1 MARHP
6 LSCRIEAGTTIC
18 MRISNSF
25 SEGEIQVLEF
35 IVQTLLRGGT
45 PTMATRS
52 ADFPSLCR
60 KVQAMKKKVHEQK
73 ARPIGNAN
81 PEESSVGTLSAPV
94 MTSSSVS
101 AESDAREVEEVAVGA
116 SSIGMARA
124 V

>member
-1 MARHP
+1 
-6 LSCRIEAGTTIC
+6 

-73 ARPIGNAN
+73 ARPAAQTHAQDHTQEHGMD
-81 PEESSVGTLSAPV
+81 ESSVGTVAAPSIVESA
-94 MTSSSVS
+94 SVE
-101 AESDAREVEEVAVGA
+101 AAVD
-116 SSIGMARA
+116 IARA

>member
-1 MARHP
+1 
-6 LSCRIEAGTTIC
+6 

-73 ARPIGNAN
+73 ARPAAQTQ
-81 PEESSVGTLSAPV
+81 PSHVMEESSVGTVAAP
-94 MTSSSVS
+94 TL
-101 AESDAREVEEVAVGA
+101 VEPA
-116 SSIGMARA
+116 SIERADVTDVTDVTDDIARA

>member
-1 MARHP
+1 
-6 LSCRIEAGTTIC
+6 

-73 ARPIGNAN
+73 SRPTAN
-81 PEESSVGTLSAPV
+81 QAANQVAHPDESSVGTVAAPSA
-94 MTSSSVS
+94 SVLAS
-101 AESDAREVEEVAVGA
+101 AESSAAAVD
-116 SSIGMARA
+116 IARA

>member
-1 MARHP
+1 
-6 LSCRIEAGTTIC
+6 

-73 ARPIGNAN
+73 ARPAAQTQ
-81 PEESSVGTLSAPV
+81 PSHLMEESSVGTVAAP
-94 MTSSSVS
+94 TLRPDI
-101 AESDAREVEEVAVGA
+101 DAAADAVDA
-116 SSIGMARA
+116 TDDIARA

>member
-73 ARPIGNAN
+73 ARPAAAHTVH
-81 PEESSVGTLSAPV
+81 PDESSVGTVSAPTASALAEPSASAPV
-94 MTSSSVS
+94 
-101 AESDAREVEEVAVGA
+101 D
-116 SSIGMARA
+116 IARA